1 MKKLLVLVALIAI
14 SAVAVN
20 AQKRAIG
27 ARFGYGADFSYQHNM
42 GEKNML
48 EVEVG
53 LPAFAG
59 IEAAAT
65 YDWLFPISSWK
76 EAGSWNWYAGVGAGA
91 GYSWLWGWGNYG
103 YVGVAGRLGI
113 EYNFDF
119 PLSLSLDWRPIF
131 GPRFGSGNIGFY
143 HGGLYYGAIAWGIR
157 YRF

>member
-1 MKKLLVLVALIAI
+1 MKKLLVLVALIAM

-27 ARFGYGADFSYQHNM
+27 ARLGYGADFSYQHNM

-48 EVEVG
+48 EVDAG

-65 YDWLFPISSWK
+65 YDWIFPISGWQ

-119 PLSLSLDWRPIF
+119 PLSLSLDWRPVI

-143 HGGLYYGAIAWGIR
+143 DGGLYYGAIAWGIR

>member
-1 MKKLLVLVALIAI
+1 MKKLLVLVALIAM

-27 ARFGYGADFSYQHNM
+27 ARLGYGADFSYQHNM

-53 LPAFAG
+53 LPAFLG
-59 IEAAAT
+59 ISVVAT
-65 YDWLFPISSWK
+65 YDWLFPLNGWE

-91 GYSWLWGWGNYG
+91 GYTWLAGVN
-103 YVGVAGRLGI
+103 VGIAGRLGI

-119 PLSLSLDWRPIF
+119 PLNVSLDWRPVI
-131 GPRFGSGNIGFY
+131 GPTFGSGNVGFY
-143 HGGLYYGAIAWGIR
+143 NHGLYYGAIAWGIR